1 MLVVENTLLWMI
13 ILKSSNMFIVPLG
26 IVSQNFVILYRV
38 FRVEVMQ
45 GKS

>member
-26 IVSQNFVILYRV
+26 FVSQNFVILYRV
-38 FRVEVMQ
+38 FRVQVVQ